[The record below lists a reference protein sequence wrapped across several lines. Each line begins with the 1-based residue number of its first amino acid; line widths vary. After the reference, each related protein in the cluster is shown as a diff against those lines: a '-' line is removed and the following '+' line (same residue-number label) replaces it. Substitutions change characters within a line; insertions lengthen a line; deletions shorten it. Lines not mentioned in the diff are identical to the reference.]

1 MIGQRRFSQ
10 AISEGDGISL
20 IAPAADADAASAAER
35 AGAEGVVLDANIPEV
50 RDATGLP
57 ILWRLDASPA
67 EALTA
72 GADALLL
79 AAGSLED
86 DAEHVERRWQEA
98 HDIGLECVV
107 EVRDA
112 DELELALERLDPE
125 IFLLAPREAG
135 DADDPLESVL
145 DLLPDIPA
153 GKLAIADLEVTTL
166 DEIAELERAGVDA
179 VIVASHNLA
188 GLVRAAPPEV

>member
-35 AGAEGVVLDANIPEV
+35 AGAEGVVLDANIPAV
-50 RDATGLP
+50 RAATGLP

-79 AAGSLED
+79 AAGKLED
-86 DAEHVERRWQEA
+86 DAEHVERRWQES
-98 HDIGLECVV
+98 HEIGLECVV

-153 GKLAIADLEVTTL
+153 GKLAIADLEVTTP

-179 VIVASHNLA
+179 VIVSSHNLA

>member
-1 MIGQRRFSQ
+1 MMGQRRLSQ

-20 IAPAADADAASAAER
+20 IALAADADAAAEAER
-35 AGAEGVVLDANIPEV
+35 GGAEGVVVHMRVPEV

-57 ILWRLDASPA
+57 IVWRVDASPG

-79 AAGSLED
+79 AAASLQD
-86 DAEHVERRWQEA
+86 DPEHVERRWQEV
-98 HDIGLECVV
+98 HEIGLECVV

-125 IFLLAPREAG
+125 IFLLAPQEAG

-145 DLLPDIPA
+145 DLLPDVPA
-153 GKLAIADLEVTTL
+153 GKLAIADVEVTTP

>member
-20 IAPAADADAASAAER
+20 IAPAADAEAAAAAELG
-35 AGAEGVVLDANIPEV
+35 GAEGVVLDANLPGV

-67 EALTA
+67 EALDA

-79 AAGSLED
+79 AASSLED
-86 DAEHVERRWQEA
+86 DAEHVERRWQES
-98 HDIGLECVV
+98 HNIGLECVV

-125 IFLLAPREAG
+125 IFLLAPQETG

-153 GKLAIADLEVTTL
+153 GKLAIADVEVTTP

-179 VIVASHNLA
+179 VIVASQNLA

>member
-1 MIGQRRFSQ
+1 MGQRRLSQ

-20 IAPAADADAASAAER
+20 ITPAPDADAAIAAER
-35 AGAEGVVLDANIPEV
+35 GGAEGVVLDANVSAV

-57 ILWRLDASPA
+57 ILWRVDVSPG

-79 AAGSLED
+79 AAGALED

-98 HDIGLECVV
+98 HEIGLECVV

-125 IFLLAPREAG
+125 IFLLAPRESG
-135 DADDPLESVL
+135 DADDPLASVL
-145 DLLPDIPA
+145 DLLPDVPA
-153 GKLAIADLEVTTL
+153 GKLAIADLDVTTP

>member
-20 IAPAADADAASAAER
+20 IAPAADAEAAAAAELG
-35 AGAEGVVLDANIPEV
+35 GAEGVVLDANLPGV

-67 EALTA
+67 EALDA

-79 AAGSLED
+79 AAASLED
-86 DAEHVERRWQEA
+86 DAEHVERRWQES

-125 IFLLAPREAG
+125 IFLLAPQEAG

-153 GKLAIADLEVTTL
+153 GKLAIADVEVTTP

-179 VIVASHNLA
+179 VIVASQNLA

>member
-50 RDATGLP
+50 RAATGLP

-79 AAGSLED
+79 TAGSLED

-153 GKLAIADLEVTTL
+153 GKLAIADLEITTL

>member
-20 IAPAADADAASAAER
+20 IAPVADADAASAAER

-98 HDIGLECVV
+98 HDLGLECVV

-135 DADDPLESVL
+135 DADDPLENVL
-145 DLLPDIPA
+145 DLLPDVPA

>member
-1 MIGQRRFSQ
+1 MIGQRRLSQ

-20 IAPAADADAASAAER
+20 IAPAADADAAVAAER

-67 EALTA
+67 EALDA

-79 AAGSLED
+79 AAASLED
-86 DAEHVERRWQEA
+86 DAEHVERRWQES

-125 IFLLAPREAG
+125 IFLLAPQETG

-153 GKLAIADLEVTTL
+153 GKLAIADVEVTTP

-179 VIVASHNLA
+179 VIVASQNLA

>member
-1 MIGQRRFSQ
+1 MTGQRRLSQ

-20 IAPAADADAASAAER
+20 IAPAVDANAASAAER
-35 AGAEGVVLDANIPEV
+35 GGAEGVVIEANLPGV
-50 RDATGLP
+50 RDATVLP
-57 ILWRLDASPA
+57 ILWRLDAPPA
-67 EALTA
+67 DALGA

-79 AAGSLED
+79 PAAALGED
-86 DAEHVERRWQEA
+86 TEHVERRWREA

-153 GKLAIADLEVTTL
+153 GKLAIADVEVTTP

>member
-1 MIGQRRFSQ
+1 MRRLSQ

-20 IAPAADADAASAAER
+20 IAPATDAEAALSAER
-35 AGAEGVVLDANIPEV
+35 SGAEGVVVDRDLPGV

-57 ILWRLDASPA
+57 ILWRLEASPSD
-67 EALTA
+67 ALNR

-79 AAGSLED
+79 AASSLED
-86 DAEHVERRWQEA
+86 DAEHVERRWHEA

-112 DELELALERLDPE
+112 DELEQALERLDPE
-125 IFLLAPREAG
+125 IFLLAPRKAG